1 MPVARTI
8 SVEPTGTLTGSFEL
22 EVLAGDF
29 ARMHAGKDDRRLAG
43 ISRRRDPGVDA
54 EIRRQHDAL
63 PVERRGDALE
73 VFAAGGNEGGDDGN
87 ENEAAQRVR
96 IARCQTRRRP
106 AGLER
111 PRRGE
116 RALDVRLPQR
126 QRIGVLRRDREFIG
140 NRGRR
145 PMTDAAAAVEP
156 AQRVGGGREPQRH
169 EWNDRG
175 DRENGEYHESRSPG
189 ERRQPEP

>member
-1 MPVARTI
+1 MPVARTT

-22 EVLAGDF
+22 EVLPGDF

-43 ISRRRDPGVDA
+43 VSRRRHPGVDA

-63 PVERRGDALE
+63 PIERRGDALE
-73 VFAAGGNEGGDDGN
+73 VFAAGSNEGGDNGD
-87 ENEAAQRVR
+87 ENKAAQRVR
-96 IARCQTRRRP
+96 IARRQTRRRP

-126 QRIGVLRRDREFIG
+126 QRIGVLRRDRELIG

-145 PMTDAAAAVEP
+145 PMTDAAAAIEP
-156 AQRVGGGREPQRH
+156 PQRVGGDRQPQRH

-175 DRENGEYHESRSPG
+175 DREDDEHHESGSPG
-189 ERRQPEP
+189 ERRQPQP